1 MCLAVPPNTIR
12 AQPYALGGPGSAPQ
26 PAGDATASS
35 LQASFEDKAITG
47 PASASATA
55 PAQPFFGLSMQSYE
69 MAHHPLPQLQ
79 QGAPPLA
86 LDASFAVGSAFA
98 DLSPVLSA
106 PTSLTTAIATAQ
118 TAATAPPASLHAI
131 RPKARPSK
139 NAGKRRRAAQR
150 PGKTATDK
158 ARLFV
163 QHDYHDLS
171 LAPDAADPKAK
182 GDAPGGAESFPVK
195 LHRILEEA
203 DARGESHIISW
214 QPHGRAFRIHD
225 PRAFTDHVMA
235 RYFPKMR
242 KITSLQ
248 RQFNLYGFERLTKEG
263 PDRGA
268 YYHEAFLRY
277 RPALGDRR
285 MVRRRVKGTGY
296 KASGNPDAEPDL
308 YSYRSMD
315 EVVGKTGSGSLE
327 QQVQP
332 QVPVSSAAPS
342 HPRAY
347 VTESS
352 SSNSSYASSGEESIP
367 PNLDATQQMWL
378 SCQNFLSPQP
388 RSQAPPMAPR
398 RNSLADL
405 IEDGLLR
412 DFFAANPAADATP
425 IAPAGARTTS
435 QAAPVLPPADH
446 PILMEFAD
454 IWESASM
461 GL

>member
-1 MCLAVPPNTIR
+1 MCLAVPPNTLC
-12 AQPYALGGPGSAPQ
+12 AQPYALPFAPGGPGSAPQ

-35 LQASFEDKAITG
+35 LQASFEDKAING

-55 PAQPFFGLSMQSYE
+55 EAPPFFGLSMQSYE
-69 MAHHPLPQLQ
+69 LAHHPLPQ

-86 LDASFAVGSAFA
+86 LDATGLAVGAGFA
-98 DLSPVLSA
+98 DLLSPVLSA
-106 PTSLTTAIATAQ
+106 PTSSTAIATAP
-118 TAATAPPASLHAI
+118 ATSLHEI

-182 GDAPGGAESFPVK
+182 GDAPGGAESFPAK

-225 PRAFTDHVMA
+225 PRAFTDHIMA

-308 YSYRSMD
+308 YSYKSMD
-315 EVVGKTGSGSLE
+315 EVVGKTGSGAQ
-327 QQVQP
+327 QQVQLR
-332 QVPVSSAAPS
+332 VPVSSTTPS

-352 SSNSSYASSGEESIP
+352 SSNASYASSGEESP
-367 PNLDATQQMWL
+367 PSNPLDATQQMWL
-378 SCQNFLSPQP
+378 ACQNFLSPQLRP
-388 RSQAPPMAPR
+388 PAPPMAPR
-398 RNSLADL
+398 RNSLVDL

-425 IAPAGARTTS
+425 IAPEGARTAS

-454 IWESASM
+454 IWESAST